1 MTEPERFVASLST
14 QEREELLVLASDDRT
29 AFAERLKDAGFAKM
43 GIRLKVEALLL
54 REDQAEPHAASAPTQ
69 STSPDAT
76 PPAPPAASP
85 TDSSATAAA
94 SSSSASAAEAQPDS
108 CDFVA
113 AAAFAGARS
122 GFVFKMGRHGVGYY
136 ADAGGGKVL
145 PPEEARLRKG
155 FQGNLSWLSEE
166 PDEPGAKDADALPPA
181 PATAPAASTALAL
194 PGSAAAR
201 RPPPPPGRL
210 SNARR
215 KELELF
221 AGPFAP
227 PLLEGKYS
235 EKNEWVRVNGKRW
248 AFVEDIKM
256 NNFHVVF
263 ETGARRPDIRRPGT
277 TQPPRPTTSR
287 PGTSRRPGTAATRRA
302 ATCQRARVRIRAPL
316 CQRCAYPRAL
326 CVSARRCASAVR
338 IRAPLCQRCAY
349 PRAAV
354 PALCARVCRCASEQ
368 KRVRAEARAG
378 AVAVAGLAGYPSDVN
393 GAPAVACVWCRAGE
407 RTVVTFHEL
416 HATGMNMNAF
426 VRARKKWQARA
437 PLAKKTLADD
447 RRGCAHASS
456 APRPPLPPVPRQ
468 RSPPVLRPCTP
479 PVLCPRPPPAPAA
492 CEHTL

>member
-76 PPAPPAASP
+76 PPATP
-85 TDSSATAAA
+85 
-94 SSSSASAAEAQPDS
+94 SSSTASAAEAQPDS

-210 SNARR
+210 SGARR

-316 CQRCAYPRAL
+316 CQRCARGYADARASR
-326 CVSARRCASAVR
+326 SAC
-338 IRAPLCQRCAY
+338 
-349 PRAAV
+349 
-354 PALCARVCRCASEQ
+354 EQ
-368 KRVRAEARAG
+368 KRVRVRLRLRAW
-378 AVAVAGLAGYPSDVN
+378 P
-393 GAPAVACVWCRAGE
+393 
-407 RTVVTFHEL
+407 VT
-416 HATGMNMNAF
+416 
-426 VRARKKWQARA
+426 
-437 PLAKKTLADD
+437 PLM
-447 RRGCAHASS
+447 
-456 APRPPLPPVPRQ
+456 
-468 RSPPVLRPCTP
+468 
-479 PVLCPRPPPAPAA
+479 
-492 CEHTL
+492 